1 MQFRSTNNR
10 KLISVRTAKA
20 QTIFQFN
27 DDLFLQPQIKP
38 ITNKKLFSDL
48 LFQKRFIMEQII
60 TKQTPEC
67 F

>member
-27 DDLFLQPQIKP
+27 DDLFLQPHIKP

-48 LFQKRFIMEQII
+48 LFQKRFIKE
-60 TKQTPEC
+60 
-67 F
+67 